1 MAKHALYMHISRE
14 YSAWIS
20 PLSRQSICDLL
31 ELSSTLPRAD
41 EPLLPILVALFKSF
55 EGGSICLHAN
65 TDTLYR
71 RLPEC
76 LHVRIPE
83 LLSQWQQLDQ
93 LYPELLT
100 RDADCLCP
108 LVLGDETIGFQGVV
122 HAAHS
127 VLDGLNH
134 LNRQSDQPVLEDAV
148 KVVLSGN
155 NQQLSEDQ
163 HKALRLAL
171 DNQLSIISGGP
182 GTGKTSIVV
191 NILRCLQPAGQAGRV
206 VLVAPTGR
214 AAQRMTESLHQQA
227 SFLSDPSEAEWLRSL
242 QAHTIHSVLRI
253 DRYGRF
259 KHNQDNPLA
268 ADTLVLDELSMVDI
282 RLMANLLEATPS
294 ECRVIMLGDR
304 DQLPSVEAGVPLTTL
319 LQENE
324 WPIASLSTSFRSV
337 RSILQLALAVNQG
350 LPLDHS
356 LLPAGTPGQMGQQGC
371 LLLDCDPHR
380 PDVLHALLNP
390 WFEMIYP
397 QPMLQKLRQNLDFD
411 HLEVHQQ
418 QLDAVF
424 EGLNA
429 GRVLCLTRSGLTG
442 VAGINHVMTNLLREH
457 TSGGSAGYPI
467 GMPVMVTQNDALRE
481 LSNGEVGVLM
491 RGTDG
496 DRQVVFRKTDGDI
509 SYPLESLAHWEP
521 AFAHTV
527 HKSQGSEYGCVMLIL
542 SVPHDHA
549 MLSREVL
556 YTGITRA
563 KNSVLIVGR
572 RSTLQA
578 GASRPIDREGL

>member
-1 MAKHALYMHISRE
+1 MAKHAVYMHITRD
-14 YSAWIS
+14 YAAWIS
-20 PLSRQSICDLL
+20 PLSRQSIGDLL

-41 EPLLPILVALFKSF
+41 EPLIPILVALFKSF

-65 TDTLYR
+65 ADTLRR

-76 LHVRIPE
+76 LHDRIPE
-83 LLSQWQQLDQ
+83 WLSQWQQLDQ
-93 LYPELLT
+93 LYPELVT
-100 RDADCLCP
+100 RDVGCLCP
-108 LVLGDETIGFQGVV
+108 LVLGDGTIGFQGVV

-127 VLDGLNH
+127 VLDGLNR
-134 LNRQSDQPVLEDAV
+134 LNRPSDQPVSEDMVNA
-148 KVVLSGN
+148 VLSGN
-155 NQQLSEDQ
+155 SHTLSDDQ
-163 HKALRLAL
+163 HLALRLAL
-171 DNQLSIISGGP
+171 DNRLSIISGGP

-191 NILRCLQPAGQAGRV
+191 NILRCLQSAGQAGRV

-227 SFLSDPSEAEWLRSL
+227 SLLSDPSEAEWLRSL

-259 KHNQDNPLA
+259 KHNKSNLLD

-282 RLMANLLEATPS
+282 RLMAHLLAATPS
-294 ECRVIMLGDR
+294 HCRVIMLGDR

-319 LQENE
+319 LQGSE

-337 RSILQLALAVNQG
+337 ASILQLAMAVNQG

-371 LLLDCDPHR
+371 LLLDCDPNR
-380 PDVLHALLNP
+380 QDVLHALLSP
-390 WFEMIYP
+390 WFAMIYP
-397 QPMLQKLRQNLDFD
+397 QPILQQLRQSVDFD
-411 HLEVHQQ
+411 HLEAHQE

-424 EGLNA
+424 DGLNA
-429 GRVLCLTRSGLTG
+429 GRVLCLTRSGFTG
-442 VAGINHVMTNLLREH
+442 VSGINHMMTNLLREH
-457 TSGGSAGYPI
+457 TSGSSIGYPV
-467 GMPVMVTQNDALRE
+467 GMPVMVTQNDALRD

-491 RGTDG
+491 RGVDG

-527 HKSQGSEYGCVMLIL
+527 HKSQGSEYGCVMLVL
-542 SVPHDHA
+542 SVPHDHP

-563 KNSVLIVGR
+563 KDSVLIVGR

-578 GASRPIDREGL
+578 GASHPIDREGL